1 MALLERRGFREED
14 FARLHPGGSLGA
26 RWLRV
31 GELMH
36 RGAELPLVRP
46 ATPLLRAIYVMST
59 RKLGVAAVVDA
70 RRRLL
75 GVVTDGDLR
84 RMIERGV
91 DFGAT
96 AVGAV
101 MSRTPATTSE
111 QEFGVQAL
119 RLMEAR
125 AITALPVTDP
135 HGRVRGLVHLH
146 DLLRAGIA

>member
-1 MALLERRGFREED
+1 
-14 FARLHPGGSLGA
+14 
-26 RWLRV
+26 
-31 GELMH
+31 MH
-36 RGAELPLVRP
+36 RGAELPLVRA

-91 DFGAT
+91 DFAAT
-96 AVGAV
+96 QVGEV
-101 MSRTPATTSE
+101 MTRTPVTVGE

-125 AITALPVTDP
+125 AITVLPVVDAQ
-135 HGRVRGLVHLH
+135 GRLRGLVHLH
-146 DLLRAGIA
+146 DLLRAGIG